1 VKFGFRISLLALAT
15 SLQAAPSAPRSRIES
30 DWMAQDGVTNASAD
44 YLRTC
49 EARRAQRLAG
59 VPRRVVFV
67 KHFNLT
73 GSHYAYTE
81 GLSDAQHERTF
92 KAGAALCVLE
102 FRPVGR
108 ALDARRG
115 DDSGLR
121 RAEALQVETEPV
133 VETLLDDPKGVIRDP
148 DVSYDGKRVLFAWKK
163 SDREDDYHLYE
174 MDLATRAIRPLTRG
188 LGVADYEGAYLP
200 GGDILFNSTRC
211 VQTVDCWWT
220 EVSNL
225 YLLEADPSTSLGA
238 RAGGTRI
245 RRVAFD
251 QVHDNYPTVTPDGRV
266 LYTRWEYND
275 RGQVYPQAL
284 FEMNADGTG
293 QREFYG
299 NSSWFPTTIA
309 HARAIPGSSKVLA
322 VATGHH
328 SDQSG
333 KLIVIDPRRG
343 RQENEG
349 VQLVAPVRETKAVRV
364 DAYGQDG
371 DQFQHPYPLN
381 EREFLVSYAPEP
393 PPRGGK
399 VGFGLYW
406 MDIDGHRELLAWD
419 EALSCARPVPLAAR
433 PEPKRRPAV
442 ADTYGTN
449 GSYYVQDVYAGPGLA
464 GIPRGTVKRLRV
476 VALDYRAAG
485 IGHNGNGGPAGG
497 ALVSTPIAIN
507 NGGWDVKRV
516 LGSVP
521 VEEDGSAH
529 FVVPARTPVYF
540 QLLDARGFVVQTM
553 RSWTTLQPGER
564 QSCVGCHENKNSA
577 PPANYGAALAARKP
591 ARELEP
597 FHGPARGFS
606 YPAEIQPIWDRHCNE
621 CHTGAKE
628 KDKAFSLL
636 ATPVE
641 DKQAKR
647 FWSESYVN
655 LTRGGPS
662 NRWVNW
668 ISVQSIPPMLP
679 PYPAGA
685 ALSPLFPL
693 LEKGH
698 YHVKLDPAE
707 VEKIA
712 CWLDLL
718 VPFCGDYREAAAW
731 TPEERKKYDHFLEK
745 RLALEKAN
753 GTEG

>member
-1 VKFGFRISLLALAT
+1 MMKFEIRISLLALAT
-15 SLQAAPSAPRSRIES
+15 SLQAAPTALRGRIEA
-30 DWMAQDGVTNASAD
+30 DWMAQDGVTNATAD
-44 YLRTC
+44 YVRTC
-49 EARRAQRLAG
+49 ETRRAQRLAV
-59 VPRRVVFV
+59 VPRRIVFV

-81 GLSDAQHERTF
+81 GQSDAQHERTF
-92 KAGAALCVLE
+92 KAGAALCL
-102 FRPVGR
+102 
-108 ALDARRG
+108 LDL
-115 DDSGLR
+115 SG
-121 RAEALQVETEPV
+121 AEPV

-174 MDLATRAIRPLTRG
+174 MDVATRAVRTLTRG

-225 YLLEADPSTSLGA
+225 YACDRDGKQ
-238 RAGGTRI
+238 I
-245 RRVAFD
+245 RRLAFD

-284 FEMNADGTG
+284 FEMNTDGTG

-381 EREFLVSYAPEP
+381 EREFLISYAPTP

-433 PEPKRRPAV
+433 REPKLRPAV
-442 ADTYGTN
+442 ADAHSTN

-485 IGHNGNGGPAGG
+485 IGHNGNHGPAGG

-507 NGGWDVKRV
+507 NGGWDVKSV

-564 QSCVGCHENKNSA
+564 QSCVGCHESKNSA

-591 ARELEP
+591 ARELEL
-597 FHGPARGFS
+597 FHGPVRGFS
-606 YPAEIQPIWDRHCNE
+606 YPAEIQPIWDRHCTT
-621 CHTGAKE
+621 CHGSTSLTAGTGAKE

-698 YHVKLDPAE
+698 YDVKLDPAE

-712 CWLDLL
+712 CWIDLL

-745 RLALEKAN
+745 RLALEKAD